1 MKIVGTRA
9 SGKPSWL
16 VPGFVLIVAMASLIG
31 VGSSANAATGP
42 VPLGTAA
49 NFAVLAGSTVTSTG
63 PTTINGDLGLS
74 PGTSVTGFPPGQVN
88 GTIHAADSLAAQAQA
103 DLTSAYDDAAARPV
117 TATVPVELGGTTE
130 TPGTYNSAAGT
141 FGITGTLTL
150 DAQGN
155 PDAVFIFQAAS
166 TLITA
171 AASNVNLV
179 NGAQASNVFWVVGS
193 SATLGTNSALQG
205 NVLALTSITVTTGT
219 TIDGR
224 ALAINGAVTLDTN
237 TITAPN
243 PAPSPSPSSS
253 PSSSPSPALTITKTA
268 DIRRAAPDDTVHY
281 TITVTDTG
289 PTAYAGATLTD
300 SLSGVLGDAAYNDDA
315 TATAGAVSFTSPDLT
330 WTGDLATGATVTV
343 TYSVTVNHSITG
355 NLNLANTVSSDTPG
369 SNCPPGN
376 SDPQCSVTVAVVTGM
391 LSITAPSSADL
402 GTAAPGRTASARLGT
417 VQVTDGRAGLAG
429 WTATVSSTDF
439 TTGGG
444 KAAETIPAD
453 DILYAISGFASTT
466 GSATL
471 THTPG
476 TNLSAGL
483 QAVAQATNVHG
494 DNSATW
500 SPLIQVAVPSGAVAG
515 TYSAIITHS
524 VY

>member
-16 VPGFVLIVAMASLIG
+16 VPGFVLIVAMASLMG
-31 VGSSANAATGP
+31 VRSSASAAMGP

-63 PTTINGDLGLS
+63 PTIINGDLGLS

-88 GTIHAADSLAAQAQA
+88 GTIHAADSLALQAQA
-103 DLTSAYDDAAARPV
+103 DLTGAYDDAAASPV
-117 TATVPVELGGTTE
+117 TATIPVELGGTTE
-130 TPGTYNSAAGT
+130 TPGTYDSAAGT

-171 AASNVNLV
+171 AASNVNLI

-193 SATLGTNSALQG
+193 SATLGANSALQG
-205 NVLALTSITVTTGT
+205 NVLALTSITVTTGA
-219 TIDGR
+219 TINGR
-224 ALAINGAVTLDTN
+224 ALALNGAVTLDTN
-237 TITAPN
+237 TITAPI
-243 PAPSPSPSSS
+243 PAPI
-253 PSSSPSPALTITKTA
+253 PALTITKTA
-268 DIRRAAPDDTVHY
+268 DTRSTAPDGTVHY

-289 PTAYAGATLTD
+289 QTAYAGATLTD
-300 SLSGVLGDAAYNDDA
+300 SLTGVLGDAAYDDDA
-315 TATAGAVSFTSPDLT
+315 TATAGAVSFISPDLT
-330 WTGDLATGATVTV
+330 WTGDLATGATATI

-355 NLNLANTVSSDTPG
+355 NLILANTVSSDTPG
-369 SNCPPGN
+369 SNCPPGS
-376 SDPQCSVTVAVVTGM
+376 SDPQCSVTVAVVTGL
-391 LSITAPSSADL
+391 LSITAPGSADL
-402 GTAAPGRTASARLGT
+402 GTAAPGGTASARLGT
-417 VQVTDGRAGLAG
+417 VQVTDDRAGLAG

-444 KAAETIPAD
+444 TAAETIPVQ
-453 DILYAISGFASTT
+453 DILYSISGFASTT

-471 THTPG
+471 TLTPG
-476 TNLSAGL
+476 TNLSTAL
-483 QAVAQATNVHG
+483 QAVAQAANVHG
-494 DNSATW
+494 DNSAAW
-500 SPLIQVAVPSGAVAG
+500 NPLIQVAVPSGAVAG

-524 VY
+524 VS

>member
-16 VPGFVLIVAMASLIG
+16 VSGFVLIVAVASLIG
-31 VGSSANAATGP
+31 GRSSASAATEP

-63 PTTINGDLGLS
+63 PTIINGDLGLS

-88 GTIHAADSLAAQAQA
+88 GTIHAADSLALQAQA
-103 DLTSAYDDAAARPV
+103 DLTGAYRDAAASPV
-117 TATVPVELGGTTE
+117 TAAIPVELGGTTE
-130 TPGTYNSAAGT
+130 TPGTYDSAAGT

-171 AASNVNLV
+171 AASNVNLI

-224 ALAINGAVTLDTN
+224 ALALNGAVTLDTN
-237 TITAPN
+237 TITAPI
-243 PAPSPSPSSS
+243 PALI
-253 PSSSPSPALTITKTA
+253 PALTITKTA
-268 DIRRAAPDDTVHY
+268 DTRSTAPDGTVHY

-289 PTAYAGATLTD
+289 QTAYAGATLTD
-300 SLSGVLGDAAYNDDA
+300 SLTGVLGDATYDDDA
-315 TATAGAVSFTSPDLT
+315 TATVGAVSFISPDLT
-330 WTGDLATGATVTV
+330 WTGDLATGATATI
-343 TYSVTVNHSITG
+343 TYSVTVNHTITG
-355 NLNLANTVSSDTPG
+355 NLILANTVSSDTPG
-369 SNCPPGN
+369 SNCPPG
-376 SDPQCSVTVAVVTGM
+376 SSGPQCSVTVAIVTGF
-391 LSITAPSSADL
+391 LSITTPSSADL
-402 GTAAPGRTASARLGT
+402 GTAAAGGTASAGLGI
-417 VQVTDGRAGLAG
+417 VQVTDDRASLAG
-429 WTATVSSTDF
+429 WTATVSSTNL
-439 TTGGG
+439 TTGKGT
-444 KAAETIPAD
+444 AAETIPAHE
-453 DILYAISGFASTT
+453 ILYSITGFASTT
-466 GSATL
+466 GSATF
-471 THTPG
+471 TRTPG
-476 TNLSAGL
+476 TNLSTAL
-483 QAVAQATNVHG
+483 QAVAQATNVNG

-500 SPLIQVAVPSGAVAG
+500 NPLIQVAVPSGAVAG

-524 VY
+524 VS

>member
-16 VPGFVLIVAMASLIG
+16 VSGFVLIVAMASLIG
-31 VGSSANAATGP
+31 GRSSASAATEP

-63 PTTINGDLGLS
+63 PTIINGDLGLS

-88 GTIHAADSLAAQAQA
+88 GTIHAADSLALQAQA
-103 DLTSAYDDAAARPV
+103 DLTGAYRDAAASPV
-117 TATVPVELGGTTE
+117 TAAIPVELGGTTE
-130 TPGTYNSAAGT
+130 TPGTYDSAAGT

-171 AASNVNLV
+171 AASNVNLI

-224 ALAINGAVTLDTN
+224 ALALNGAVTLDTN
-237 TITAPN
+237 TITAPI
-243 PAPSPSPSSS
+243 PALI
-253 PSSSPSPALTITKTA
+253 PALTITKTA
-268 DIRRAAPDDTVHY
+268 DTRSAAPDGTVHY

-289 PTAYAGATLTD
+289 QTAYAAAALTD
-300 SLSGVLGDAAYNDDA
+300 SLTGVLHDATYDDDA
-315 TATAGAVSFTSPDLT
+315 TATAGAVSFISPDLT
-330 WTGDLATGATVTV
+330 WTGDLATGATVTI

-355 NLNLANTVSSDTPG
+355 NLILANTVSSDTPG
-369 SNCPPGN
+369 SNCPPGG
-376 SDPQCSVTVAVVTGM
+376 SDPQCSVTVAVVTGF
-391 LSITAPSSADL
+391 LSITAPGGADL
-402 GTAAPGRTASARLGT
+402 GTAAPGGTASARLGT
-417 VQVTDGRAGLAG
+417 VQVTDDRAGLAG

-444 KAAETIPAD
+444 TAAETIPAH
-453 DILYAISGFASTT
+453 DILYSISGFASTT

-471 THTPG
+471 TRAPG
-476 TNLSAGL
+476 TNLSTAL

-494 DNSATW
+494 GNSAAW
-500 SPLIQVAVPSGAVAG
+500 SPLIQVAVPSGAVVG

-524 VY
+524 VS